1 MFVGV
6 IEQLATFEQGETTG
20 IQLAYM
26 SPAVAGMHDVFYRAL
41 KRHADASGGGK

>member
-1 MFVGV
+1 V
-6 IEQLATFEQGETTG
+6 IEQLALLDKGDTTG

-41 KRHADASGGGK
+41 KRHSAGTGGAK